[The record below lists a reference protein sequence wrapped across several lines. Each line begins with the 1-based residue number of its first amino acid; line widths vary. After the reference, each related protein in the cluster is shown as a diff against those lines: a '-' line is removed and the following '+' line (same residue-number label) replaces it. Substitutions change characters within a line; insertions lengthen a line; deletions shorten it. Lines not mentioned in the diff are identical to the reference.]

1 MKYIYLLFSVLT
13 VVSCMNNK
21 QPDLKVIEIPAGLDP
36 LVGLYT
42 AKETAEIIKSDVTF
56 GVRGNCGMC
65 KSTIESATMSI
76 EGVDTAS
83 WSTESKMISI
93 NVSTEINDQFINDIH
108 NAIAKSGYDTE
119 LSTSV
124 DEDYDKLPMC
134 CKYNREMVIAS
145 NDTE

>member
-1 MKYIYLLFSVLT
+1 MKTIYLLFSVLT

-21 QPDLKVIEIPAGLDP
+21 QPEVKVIEVPA
-36 LVGLYT
+36 T
-42 AKETAEIIKSDVTF
+42 KTAEIIKSDVSF

-93 NVSTEINDQFINDIH
+93 NVSTEINDQLINDIH

-119 LSTSV
+119 LSTAV

-134 CKYNREMVIAS
+134 CKYDREMVITS
-145 NDTE
+145 NNTE

>member
-13 VVSCMNNK
+13 VVSCMNDK
-21 QPDLKVIEIPAGLDP
+21 QPEVKVIEVSA
-36 LVGLYT
+36 T
-42 AKETAEIIKSDVTF
+42 KTTEIIKSDVTF

-93 NVSTEINDQFINDIH
+93 NVSSEINDQLINDIH

-119 LSTSV
+119 ISTAV

>member
-1 MKYIYLLFSVLT
+1 MKYIYLLFSVFT
-13 VVSCMNNK
+13 VISCMNNK
-21 QPDLKVIEIPAGLDP
+21 QPEVKVIEVPA
-36 LVGLYT
+36 T
-42 AKETAEIIKSDVTF
+42 KTAEIIKSDVTF

-83 WSTESKMISI
+83 WSTESKMLSI

-119 LSTSV
+119 LSIAL

-134 CKYNREMVIAS
+134 CKYNREMVITS

>member
-1 MKYIYLLFSVLT
+1 MKTIYLLFSVLT

-21 QPDLKVIEIPAGLDP
+21 QPEVKVIEVPA
-36 LVGLYT
+36 T
-42 AKETAEIIKSDVTF
+42 KTAEIIKSDVTF

-76 EGVDTAS
+76 EGVDTAT

-93 NVSTEINDQFINDIH
+93 NISTEINDQFINDIH

-119 LSTSV
+119 LSTAV

>member
-21 QPDLKVIEIPAGLDP
+21 QPEVKVIEVP
-36 LVGLYT
+36 VT
-42 AKETAEIIKSDVTF
+42 KTAEIIKSDVTF

-65 KSTIESATMSI
+65 KSTIESATMSV

-119 LSTSV
+119 LSTAL

-134 CKYNREMVIAS
+134 CKYNREMVIGS
-145 NDTE
+145 NDIK

>member
-1 MKYIYLLFSVLT
+1 MKYIYLLISVLT

-21 QPDLKVIEIPAGLDP
+21 QPEVKVIEVPA
-36 LVGLYT
+36 T
-42 AKETAEIIKSDVTF
+42 KTAEIIKSDITF

-119 LSTSV
+119 LSTAV

-145 NDTE
+145 NDVK

>member
-1 MKYIYLLFSVLT
+1 MKYIYLLFIVFT
-13 VVSCMNNK
+13 VISCMNNK
-21 QPDLKVIEIPAGLDP
+21 QPEVKVIEVPA
-36 LVGLYT
+36 T
-42 AKETAEIIKSDVTF
+42 KTAEIIKSDVTF

-65 KSTIESATMSI
+65 KSTIESATMSV

-83 WSTESKMISI
+83 WSMESKMISI

-119 LSTSV
+119 LSTAV

-145 NDTE
+145 NDVK

>member
-1 MKYIYLLFSVLT
+1 MKTIYLLFSVLT

-21 QPDLKVIEIPAGLDP
+21 QPEVKVIEVPA
-36 LVGLYT
+36 T
-42 AKETAEIIKSDVTF
+42 KTAEIIKSDVTF

-76 EGVDTAS
+76 EGVDTAT

-93 NVSTEINDQFINDIH
+93 NVSSEINDQLINDIH

-119 LSTSV
+119 LSTAV

>member
-1 MKYIYLLFSVLT
+1 MRYIFLLISVLT

-21 QPDLKVIEIPAGLDP
+21 QPEVKVIEVPA
-36 LVGLYT
+36 T
-42 AKETAEIIKSDVTF
+42 KTAEIIKSDLTF

-119 LSTSV
+119 LNTAV
-124 DEDYDKLPMC
+124 DKDYDKLPMC

>member
-1 MKYIYLLFSVLT
+1 MKFIYLLFSVLT
-13 VVSCMNNK
+13 IVSCMNNK
-21 QPDLKVIEIPAGLDP
+21 QPEVKVIEVPA
-36 LVGLYT
+36 T
-42 AKETAEIIKSDVTF
+42 KTAEIIKSDVTF

-65 KSTIESATMSI
+65 KSTIESATMSV

-119 LSTSV
+119 LSTAL

-134 CKYNREMVIAS
+134 CKYNREMVITS

>member
-21 QPDLKVIEIPAGLDP
+21 QPEVKVIEVPA
-36 LVGLYT
+36 T
-42 AKETAEIIKSDVTF
+42 KTAEIIKSDITF

-76 EGVDTAS
+76 EGVDTAT

-93 NVSTEINDQFINDIH
+93 NVSTEINDQLINDIH

-119 LSTSV
+119 LSTAV

-134 CKYNREMVIAS
+134 CKYDREMVIVS

>member
-1 MKYIYLLFSVLT
+1 MKYIYLLISVLT

-21 QPDLKVIEIPAGLDP
+21 QPEVKVIEVPA
-36 LVGLYT
+36 T
-42 AKETAEIIKSDVTF
+42 KTAEIIKSDVTF

-76 EGVDTAS
+76 EGVDTAT

-93 NVSTEINDQFINDIH
+93 NISTEINDQFINDIH

-119 LSTSV
+119 LSTAL
-124 DEDYDKLPMC
+124 DKDYDKLPMC

-145 NDTE
+145 NDSE

>member
-21 QPDLKVIEIPAGLDP
+21 QPEVKVIEVPA
-36 LVGLYT
+36 T
-42 AKETAEIIKSDVTF
+42 KTAEIIKSDVTF

-65 KSTIESATMSI
+65 KSTIESATMSV

-119 LSTSV
+119 LSTALE
-124 DEDYDKLPMC
+124 EDYDKLPMC
-134 CKYNREMVIAS
+134 CKYNREMVIVS
-145 NDTE
+145 NVIK

>member
-1 MKYIYLLFSVLT
+1 MKYIFLLFSVLT

-21 QPDLKVIEIPAGLDP
+21 QPEVKVIEVPA
-36 LVGLYT
+36 T
-42 AKETAEIIKSDVTF
+42 KTAEIIKSDVTF

-76 EGVDTAS
+76 EGVDTAT

-119 LSTSV
+119 LSTAV

>member
-21 QPDLKVIEIPAGLDP
+21 QPEVKVIEVPA
-36 LVGLYT
+36 T
-42 AKETAEIIKSDVTF
+42 KTAEIVKSDVSF

-76 EGVDTAS
+76 EGVDTAT

-93 NVSTEINDQFINDIH
+93 NVSTEINDQLINDIH

-119 LSTSV
+119 LSTAV

>member
-21 QPDLKVIEIPAGLDP
+21 QPEVKVIEVPA
-36 LVGLYT
+36 T
-42 AKETAEIIKSDVTF
+42 KTAEIIKSDVTF

-65 KSTIESATMSI
+65 KSTIESATMSV

-119 LSTSV
+119 LSTAL

-134 CKYNREMVIAS
+134 CKYNRDMVIAS
-145 NDTE
+145 NDIK

>member
-1 MKYIYLLFSVLT
+1 MKYIYLLISVLT

-21 QPDLKVIEIPAGLDP
+21 QPEVKVIEVPA
-36 LVGLYT
+36 T
-42 AKETAEIIKSDVTF
+42 KTAEIIKSDLTF

-76 EGVDTAS
+76 EGVDTAT
-83 WSTESKMISI
+83 WSTELKMISI
-93 NVSTEINDQFINDIH
+93 NVSTEINDQLINDIH

-119 LSTSV
+119 LSTAV

-134 CKYNREMVIAS
+134 CKYDREMVIAS
-145 NDTE
+145 SDTE

>member
-21 QPDLKVIEIPAGLDP
+21 QPEVKVIEVP
-36 LVGLYT
+36 VT
-42 AKETAEIIKSDVTF
+42 KTAEIIKSDVTF

-65 KSTIESATMSI
+65 KSTIESATMSV

-119 LSTSV
+119 LSTAL

-134 CKYNREMVIAS
+134 CKYDREMAIGS
-145 NDTE
+145 NDIK

>member
-21 QPDLKVIEIPAGLDP
+21 QPEVKVIEVPA
-36 LVGLYT
+36 T
-42 AKETAEIIKSDVTF
+42 KTAEIIKSDLTF

-76 EGVDTAS
+76 EGVDTAT

-93 NVSTEINDQFINDIH
+93 NVSTEINDQLINDIH

-119 LSTSV
+119 LSTAV

-134 CKYNREMVIAS
+134 CKYDREMVIAS

>member
-21 QPDLKVIEIPAGLDP
+21 QPEVKVIEVP
-36 LVGLYT
+36 VT
-42 AKETAEIIKSDVTF
+42 KTAEIIKSDVTF

-65 KSTIESATMSI
+65 KSTIESATMSV

-119 LSTSV
+119 LSTAL

-145 NDTE
+145 NDVK

>member
-1 MKYIYLLFSVLT
+1 MKYIYLLFSVLS

-21 QPDLKVIEIPAGLDP
+21 QPEVKVIEVPA
-36 LVGLYT
+36 T
-42 AKETAEIIKSDVTF
+42 KTAEIIKSDVTF

-93 NVSTEINDQFINDIH
+93 NISTEINDQFINDIH

-119 LSTSV
+119 LSTALI
-124 DEDYDKLPMC
+124 EDYDKLPMC

>member
-1 MKYIYLLFSVLT
+1 MKSIYILFSVLT

-21 QPDLKVIEIPAGLDP
+21 QPEVKVIGIPA
-36 LVGLYT
+36 V
-42 AKETAEIIKSDVTF
+42 ETAEIITSDLTF

-93 NVSTEINDQFINDIH
+93 NVSSEINDQFINDIL

-119 LSTSV
+119 LSTAL

-134 CKYNREMVIAS
+134 CKYNREMVISS

>member
-21 QPDLKVIEIPAGLDP
+21 QPEVKVIEVPA
-36 LVGLYT
+36 T
-42 AKETAEIIKSDVTF
+42 KTAEIIKSDVTF

-76 EGVDTAS
+76 EGVDTAT

-119 LSTSV
+119 LSTAV

-145 NDTE
+145 NDSE

>member
-1 MKYIYLLFSVLT
+1 MKSIYLLFSVLT

-21 QPDLKVIEIPAGLDP
+21 QPEVKVIGIPA
-36 LVGLYT
+36 V
-42 AKETAEIIKSDVTF
+42 ETAEIITSDLTF

-93 NVSTEINDQFINDIH
+93 NVSSEINDQFINDIH

-119 LSTSV
+119 LSTAL

-134 CKYNREMVIAS
+134 CKYNREMVISS

>member
-21 QPDLKVIEIPAGLDP
+21 QPEVKVIEVPA
-36 LVGLYT
+36 T
-42 AKETAEIIKSDVTF
+42 KTAEIIKSDVTF

-65 KSTIESATMSI
+65 KSTIESATMSV

-119 LSTSV
+119 LSTAL
-124 DEDYDKLPMC
+124 DEEYDKLPMC
-134 CKYNREMVIAS
+134 CKYNREMVISS
-145 NDTE
+145 NDIK

>member
-21 QPDLKVIEIPAGLDP
+21 QPEVKVIEVPA
-36 LVGLYT
+36 T
-42 AKETAEIIKSDVTF
+42 KTAEIIKSDVSF

-119 LSTSV
+119 LSTAV

>member
-1 MKYIYLLFSVLT
+1 MKFIYLLFSVLT

-21 QPDLKVIEIPAGLDP
+21 QPEVKVIGIPA
-36 LVGLYT
+36 V
-42 AKETAEIIKSDVTF
+42 ETAEIITSDLTF

-93 NVSTEINDQFINDIH
+93 NITSEINDQFINDIH

-119 LSTSV
+119 LSTAL

-134 CKYNREMVIAS
+134 CKYNREMVISS

>member
-1 MKYIYLLFSVLT
+1 MKYISLLFSVLIL
-13 VVSCMNNK
+13 VSCMNNK
-21 QPDLKVIEIPAGLDP
+21 QPEVKVIELPA
-36 LVGLYT
+36 T
-42 AKETAEIIKSDVTF
+42 KTAEIIKSDVTF

-93 NVSTEINDQFINDIH
+93 KVSSEINDQFINDIH

-119 LSTSV
+119 LSTALI
-124 DEDYDKLPMC
+124 EDYDKLPMC

>member
-1 MKYIYLLFSVLT
+1 MRYIFLLISVLT

-21 QPDLKVIEIPAGLDP
+21 QPEVKVIEVPA
-36 LVGLYT
+36 T
-42 AKETAEIIKSDVTF
+42 KTNEIIKSDVTF

-93 NVSTEINDQFINDIH
+93 NVSTEINDQLINDIH

-119 LSTSV
+119 LSTAV

>member
-21 QPDLKVIEIPAGLDP
+21 QPEVKVIEVPA
-36 LVGLYT
+36 T
-42 AKETAEIIKSDVTF
+42 KTAEIIKSDVTF

-119 LSTSV
+119 LSTAV

>member
-21 QPDLKVIEIPAGLDP
+21 QPEVKVIEVPA
-36 LVGLYT
+36 T
-42 AKETAEIIKSDVTF
+42 KTAEIIKSDVTF

-93 NVSTEINDQFINDIH
+93 KVSSEINDQFINDIH

-119 LSTSV
+119 LSTALI
-124 DEDYDKLPMC
+124 EDYDKLPMC

>member
-21 QPDLKVIEIPAGLDP
+21 QPEVKVIEVSAS
-36 LVGLYT
+36 
-42 AKETAEIIKSDVTF
+42 KTAEIIKSDVTF

-76 EGVDTAS
+76 EGVDTAT

-93 NVSTEINDQFINDIH
+93 NVSTEINDQLINDIH

-119 LSTSV
+119 LSRAV

-134 CKYNREMVIAS
+134 CKYDREMVIAS
-145 NDTE
+145 NDTD

>member
-21 QPDLKVIEIPAGLDP
+21 QPEVKVIEVPA
-36 LVGLYT
+36 T
-42 AKETAEIIKSDVTF
+42 KTAEIIKSDVTF

-65 KSTIESATMSI
+65 KSTIESATISI

-119 LSTSV
+119 LSTALI
-124 DEDYDKLPMC
+124 EDYDKLPMC

-145 NDTE
+145 NDNE

>member
-21 QPDLKVIEIPAGLDP
+21 QPEVKVIEVPA
-36 LVGLYT
+36 T
-42 AKETAEIIKSDVTF
+42 KTAEIIKSDVTF

-65 KSTIESATMSI
+65 KSTIESATMSV

-119 LSTSV
+119 LSTALEV
-124 DEDYDKLPMC
+124 DYSKLPMC
-134 CKYNREMVIAS
+134 CKYNREMVIVS
-145 NDTE
+145 NDIK

>member
-21 QPDLKVIEIPAGLDP
+21 QPEVKVIEVPA
-36 LVGLYT
+36 T
-42 AKETAEIIKSDVTF
+42 KTAEIIKSDVSF

-76 EGVDTAS
+76 EGVDTAT

-93 NVSTEINDQFINDIH
+93 NVSTEINDQLINDIH

-119 LSTSV
+119 LSTAV

>member
-21 QPDLKVIEIPAGLDP
+21 QPEVKVIEVPA
-36 LVGLYT
+36 T
-42 AKETAEIIKSDVTF
+42 KTTEIIKSDVTF

-65 KSTIESATMSI
+65 KSTIESATMSV

-83 WSTESKMISI
+83 WSMESKMISI
-93 NVSTEINDQFINDIH
+93 NVSTEINGQFINDIH
-108 NAIAKSGYDTE
+108 NAIVKSGYDTE
-119 LSTSV
+119 LSTAL

>member
-1 MKYIYLLFSVLT
+1 MKSIYLLFSVLS

-21 QPDLKVIEIPAGLDP
+21 QPEVKVIGIPA
-36 LVGLYT
+36 V
-42 AKETAEIIKSDVTF
+42 ETAEIITSDLTF

-108 NAIAKSGYDTE
+108 NAIAKSGYDTV
-119 LSTSV
+119 LSTALI
-124 DEDYDKLPMC
+124 EDYDKLPMC

>member
-21 QPDLKVIEIPAGLDP
+21 QPEVKVIEVPA
-36 LVGLYT
+36 T
-42 AKETAEIIKSDVTF
+42 KTAEIIKSDVSF

-76 EGVDTAS
+76 EGVDRAS

-93 NVSTEINDQFINDIH
+93 NVSTEINDQLINDIH

-119 LSTSV
+119 LSTAV

-134 CKYNREMVIAS
+134 CKYDREMVIAS
-145 NDTE
+145 NNTE

>member
-1 MKYIYLLFSVLT
+1 MKSIYLLFSVLS

-21 QPDLKVIEIPAGLDP
+21 QPEVKVIGIPA
-36 LVGLYT
+36 V
-42 AKETAEIIKSDVTF
+42 ETAEIITSDLTF

-76 EGVDTAS
+76 EGVDTAT

-93 NVSTEINDQFINDIH
+93 NITSEINDQFINDIH

-119 LSTSV
+119 LSTAL

-134 CKYNREMVIAS
+134 CKYNREMVISS